1 MKKVLL
7 AFFFFIGTLFP
18 VLAQQSAQGINY
30 QAVARNLKG
39 EILANQPIA
48 LKLSL
53 FSSSNTKT
61 EYYTEVHNVT
71 TSVAGIFS
79 LIVGAGQSPVGDFA
93 TVPWSTENIWLEVS
107 IKSKGQ
113 ASFSIISNSK
123 LLAVPYAYHALT
135 AGKLSGTD
143 VSNANNPGS
152 PSQSWLLFGNSNS
165 DPSKDKL
172 GTTDSVDLVMVTN
185 NRERLRIFADGNV
198 GIKKSLNVG
207 EDLTVEKNVFLN
219 KTNGATINY
228 GPFTVDRQSPS
239 LLSGTLTVDNST
251 DLNATLNVDG
261 PTDLNSSLNVN
272 NASPTLLTGKLTVNQ
287 DALFKEKVL
296 LDDSSHQAY
305 STTTGALVV
314 NGGLGLGR
322 DLYVGGNAFFNGPLK
337 VTDSTQSVSDST
349 GALTVVGGAGIAKN
363 VNIGGNLRATGTT
376 TLNNTLN
383 VTAGSSFIASFVNT
397 SNSTESNGISIQVGT
412 PVSTN
417 NNNYVEFRNGGGNV
431 VGRIEGETVADLNAD
446 ADYINDKRAF
456 DWEVIAG
463 TIDVTIAGFELAQA
477 GIQLG
482 ASFGSSTAC
491 VGFGACVT
499 VPILSLIVSA
509 GADVILKAANVAST
523 SLSLVN
529 AKTTR
534 DNWVSNKETN
544 IGVTYQSGSGD
555 YAEWLPKANAGESF
569 VPGYIVG
576 IKNGRISK
584 NLEGASKLFVIS
596 TKPIVLGNMP
606 ENGKEA
612 GYEKVAFMGQVPVH
626 VMGNVNAGDYIL
638 PSGTNN
644 GFGRGVSPKDM
655 KAEDYANIVGV
666 AWSSSANG
674 IYDKVNV
681 AIGLNTGD
689 VSKLVAEQSKEITA
703 LKSQMSETNAI
714 LAKLIPGFKEAA
726 GIKENDVATK
736 LAPVQTNSTANN
748 NDYHFPEATA
758 DNIVYFKLERAQV
771 LAMFTMAEKIFN
783 ENGGDMESN
792 PFWKK
797 IKSDAGYKETVMKDI
812 EAKFANA
819 IHTHKEMNKEYLKG
833 N

>member
-1 MKKVLL
+1 MKKILL
-7 AFFFFIGTLFP
+7 AFFFFIGTVVP
-18 VLAQQSAQGINY
+18 VMAQQNAQGINY
-30 QAVARNLKG
+30 QAVARNAKG

-79 LIVGAGQSPVGDFA
+79 LVVGAGNTPIGNFA

-113 ASFSIISNSK
+113 ASFTTISNSK

-135 AGKLSGTD
+135 ADKFSGAN
-143 VSNANNPGS
+143 VNNANSPGS

-165 DPSKDKL
+165 DAAKDKL

-198 GIKKSLNVG
+198 GIKKSLNIG

-219 KTNGATINY
+219 KTNGATVNY
-228 GPFTVDRQSPS
+228 GPFTVDRQSPA

-261 PTDLNSSLNVN
+261 PTDLNSRLNVN

-296 LDDSSHQAY
+296 LDDSTLQAY
-305 STTTGALVV
+305 STSTGALVV
-314 NGGLGLGR
+314 AGGLGLGR
-322 DLYVGGNAFFNGPLK
+322 DLYVGGNAFFDGPLK
-337 VTDSTQSVSDST
+337 VTNATQSVSDTT
-349 GALTVVGGAGIAKN
+349 GALVVAGGAGIGKN
-363 VNIGGNLRATGTT
+363 LNIGGNLRTTGTT

-383 VTAGSSFIASFVNT
+383 VTAGSSYIANFVNT
-397 SNSTESNGISIQVGT
+397 NTSATSNGISIQVGSAT
-412 PVSTN
+412 STN
-417 NNNYVEFRNGGGNV
+417 NNNFVEFRNGGGTV
-431 VGRIEGETVADLNAD
+431 VGRIEGETTAELNAD
-446 ADYINDKRAF
+446 DDFINDKRSF

-482 ASFGSSTAC
+482 ASFSSSTAC

-499 VPILSLIVSA
+499 VPILSFIVSA
-509 GADVILKAANVAST
+509 GANVILKAANVAST
-523 SLSLVN
+523 ALNLVN
-529 AKTTR
+529 ARTTR
-534 DNWVSNKETN
+534 DNWVSKKENN
-544 IGVTYQSGSGD
+544 IGVTYQSGSAD
-555 YAEWLPKANAGESF
+555 YAEWLPKSNARESF
-569 VPGYIVG
+569 LPGYIVG
-576 IKNGRISK
+576 IKNGFISK
-584 NLEGASKLFVIS
+584 NLEGASRLFVIS
-596 TKPIVLGNMP
+596 TKPILLGNMP
-606 ENGKEA
+606 EGGKEA

-626 VMGNVNAGDYIL
+626 VIGNVNAGDYIL

-644 GFGRGVSPKDM
+644 GFGRGVSPKNM
-655 KAEDYANIVGV
+655 KADDYTNIVGV

-674 IYDKVNV
+674 MYDQVNV

-689 VSKLVAEQSKEITA
+689 VSKVVAEQSKEISA
-703 LKSQMSETNAI
+703 LKSKMTETNTI

-726 GIKENDVATK
+726 GIKETNTVSNV
-736 LAPVQTNSTANN
+736 APVQPATTHN

-758 DNIVYFKLERAQV
+758 DNIVYFQLEREQV

-783 ENGGDMESN
+783 ENGGDLETN

-797 IKSDAGYKETVMKDI
+797 IKSDASYKETVIKDI
-812 EAKFANA
+812 EAKFTKA
-819 IHTHKEMNKEYLKG
+819 IHTHKEINKQYLKAK
-833 N
+833 

>member
-1 MKKVLL
+1 MKKVFFACLL
-7 AFFFFIGTLFP
+7 FIVTMVP
-18 VLAQQSAQGINY
+18 ALAQQNAQGINY

-53 FSSSNTKT
+53 FSNSNGKT
-61 EYYTEVHNVT
+61 EYYTEVHEVT

-79 LIVGAGQSPVGDFA
+79 LIVGAGTSPGGTFS
-93 TVPWSTENIWLEVS
+93 TVPWSTENIWLEVA

-113 ASFSIISNSK
+113 GSFTTISNSK

-135 AGKLSGTD
+135 AGKVAGTD
-143 VSNANNPGS
+143 ANGNNAAGS
-152 PSQSWLLFGNSNS
+152 PAQSWLLFGNSSS
-165 DPSKDKL
+165 DASKDKL

-185 NRERLRIFADGNV
+185 NTERLRIFANGNV

-207 EDLTVEKNVFLN
+207 EDLTVEKNVYLN
-219 KTNGATINY
+219 KTSGATINY
-228 GPFTVDRQSPS
+228 GPFTVDRQSAS
-239 LLSGTLTVDNST
+239 LLSGTLTVDQST

-261 PTDLNSSLNVN
+261 PADLNSRLNVN

-287 DALFKEKVL
+287 DALFKEHVL
-296 LDDSSHQAY
+296 LDDSTLQAF
-305 STTTGALVV
+305 SPGTGALVV
-314 NGGLGLGR
+314 AGGLGIGR
-322 DLYVGGNAFFNGPLK
+322 DLYVGGNAFFDGPLR
-337 VTDSTQSVSDST
+337 VTDSTQSVSDTT
-349 GALTVVGGAGIAKN
+349 GALIIAGGAGVGKN
-363 VNIGGNLRATGTT
+363 LNVGGNFRATGTS

-383 VTAGSSFIASFVNT
+383 VTAGSDFIANFVNT
-397 SNSTESNGISIQVGT
+397 NTNVNSNGISIQVGSA
-412 PVSTN
+412 VSTN
-417 NNNYVEFRNGGGNV
+417 ANNFVEFRNGGGTV
-431 VGRIEGETVADLNAD
+431 VGRIEGETVAQLNAD
-446 ADYINDKRAF
+446 DDFINDKRSF

-499 VPILSLIVSA
+499 VPILSLIISA

-529 AKTTR
+529 ARTTR
-534 DNWVSNKETN
+534 DNWVNKKENN
-544 IGVTYQSGSGD
+544 IGVTYQSGSAD
-555 YAEWLPKANAGESF
+555 YAEWLPKANTTESF
-569 VPGYIVG
+569 LPGYIVG
-576 IKNGRISK
+576 IKNGFISK
-584 NLEGASKLFVIS
+584 NLEGASQLFVIS
-596 TKPIVLGNMP
+596 TKPILLGNMP

-638 PSGTNN
+638 PSGSNN
-644 GFGRGVSPKDM
+644 GFGKGVSPKNM

-689 VSKLVAEQSKEITA
+689 VSKVVAEQSKEITA
-703 LKSQMSETNAI
+703 LKSQMNETNAI

-726 GIKENDVATK
+726 GIKETATASNASPVA
-736 LAPVQTNSTANN
+736 ASAAVGH
-748 NDYHFPEATA
+748 DYHFPEATA
-758 DNIVYFKLERAQV
+758 DNIVYFKLEREQV

-783 ENGGDMESN
+783 ENGGDTELN

-797 IKSDAGYKETVMKDI
+797 IKTDGAYKETVIRDI
-812 EAKFANA
+812 EAKFENA
-819 IHTHKEMNKEYLKG
+819 VHSHKEMNKQYLRAK
-833 N
+833 